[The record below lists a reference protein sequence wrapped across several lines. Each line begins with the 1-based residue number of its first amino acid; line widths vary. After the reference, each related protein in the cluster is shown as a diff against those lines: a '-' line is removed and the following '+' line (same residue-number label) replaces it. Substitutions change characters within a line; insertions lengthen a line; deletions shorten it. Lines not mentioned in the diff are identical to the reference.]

1 MTKGPDGS
9 DRRENAFGL
18 TGGPT
23 LGEPLAV
30 RMRAGEARTHAAVAP
45 TMQAL
50 SDLGVKRPMQ
60 TNPYPRPRWR
70 AAALAV
76 AVAAAYG
83 LTPGGEGIGIPAAHA
98 QTEQVRAE
106 IGKPLQAARDLI
118 KAQKYKEALA
128 RLREAEAVPNRT
140 AYENFVLEQMR
151 ASAAAQAGDYEQAI
165 KSFQALLASGRLGE
179 AEQGRYAANL
189 AALYY
194 RTKDYGNAANWAARA
209 LKSNPGDQA
218 TRTLMIQSYYLAG
231 DYAAASREALADIQ
245 AAERAGQTPPEDKL
259 QLLANVAA
267 RNGGDR
273 NAYIAALER
282 LVTYYPKREYWADL
296 LRRIES
302 KPGFSSRLALDVLR
316 LKLATKTMNGAADYF
331 EMAQLA
337 LQEGQAAEAKKV
349 LDEGFAAGVLG
360 KGPEGER
367 HKRLL
372 ALAEQRARDAAQ
384 ALKTAEAEAASDKDG
399 NALVRIGLAFNA
411 LGQHDKGIA
420 LIQQGIAKG
429 GLKRPHDANLHLGIA
444 LLRAG
449 QKQRAAQVFKTVGGT
464 DGTADLA
471 RLWMRVP

>member
-1 MTKGPDGS
+1 MHRNT
-9 DRRENAFGL
+9 
-18 TGGPT
+18 
-23 LGEPLAV
+23 PL
-30 RMRAGEARTHAAVAP
+30 
-45 TMQAL
+45 
-50 SDLGVKRPMQ
+50 
-60 TNPYPRPRWR
+60 R
-70 AAALAV
+70 AALRASILTA
-76 AVAAAYG
+76 AVAAAFG
-83 LTPGGEGIGIPAAHA
+83 LETDTAGGLGWATAFA

-118 KAQKYKEALA
+118 KAQKFKEALA
-128 RLREAEAVPNRT
+128 KLREAEAVPNRT

-151 ASAAAQAGDYEQAI
+151 ASAASQAGDYEQAI
-165 KSFQALLASGRLGE
+165 KSFQALIASGRLPE
-179 AEQGRYAANL
+179 AEQGRYAANV
-189 AALYY
+189 AGLYY
-194 RTKDYGNAANWAARA
+194 RAKDYGNAANWAARA
-209 LKSNPGDQA
+209 LKANPGDQA

-267 RNGGDR
+267 RNGGDK

-282 LVTYYPKREYWADL
+282 LVAYYPKREYWADL

-302 KPGFSSRLALDVLR
+302 KPGFASRLTLDVLR

-337 LQEGQAAEAKKV
+337 LQEGQAAEAKRV

-360 KGPEGER
+360 KGPEAER
-367 HKRLL
+367 HQRLR
-372 ALAEQRARDAAQ
+372 ALANQRASEAPQ
-384 ALKTAEAEAASDKDG
+384 ALAAAEADAVTAKDG
-399 NALVRIGLAFNA
+399 AALVRIGLAYSA

-420 LIQQGIAKG
+420 LIEQGIARG
-429 GLKRPHDANLHLGIA
+429 GLKRQHDANLHLGIA

-449 QKQRAAQVFKTVGGT
+449 QKGRAAQVLKSVGGN

-471 RLWMRVP
+471 RLWLKVS

>member
-1 MTKGPDGS
+1 MHRNT
-9 DRRENAFGL
+9 
-18 TGGPT
+18 
-23 LGEPLAV
+23 PL
-30 RMRAGEARTHAAVAP
+30 
-45 TMQAL
+45 
-50 SDLGVKRPMQ
+50 
-60 TNPYPRPRWR
+60 R
-70 AAALAV
+70 AALRASILTA
-76 AVAAAYG
+76 AVAAAFG
-83 LTPGGEGIGIPAAHA
+83 LQTDVAGGLSWATAFA

-118 KAQKYKEALA
+118 KAQKFKEALA
-128 RLREAEAVPNRT
+128 KLREAEAVPNRT

-151 ASAAAQAGDYEQAI
+151 ASAASQAGDYEQAI
-165 KSFQALLASGRLGE
+165 KSFQALIASGRLPE
-179 AEQGRYAANL
+179 AEQGRYAANV
-189 AALYY
+189 AGLYY
-194 RTKDYGNAANWAARA
+194 RAKDYGNAANWAARA
-209 LKSNPGDQA
+209 LKANPGDQA

-267 RNGGDR
+267 RNGGDK

-282 LVTYYPKREYWADL
+282 LVAYYPKREYWADL

-302 KPGFSSRLALDVLR
+302 KPGFASRLTLDVLR

-337 LQEGQAAEAKKV
+337 LQEGQAAEAKRV

-360 KGPEGER
+360 KGPEAER
-367 HKRLL
+367 HQRLR
-372 ALAEQRARDAAQ
+372 ALANQRASEAPQ
-384 ALKTAEAEAASDKDG
+384 ALAAAEADAVTAKDG
-399 NALVRIGLAFNA
+399 AALVRIGLAYSA

-420 LIQQGIAKG
+420 LIEQGIARG
-429 GLKRPHDANLHLGIA
+429 GLKRPHDASLHLGIA

-449 QKQRAAQVFKTVGGT
+449 QKGRAAQVLKSVGGN

-471 RLWMRVP
+471 RLWLKVS

>member
-1 MTKGPDGS
+1 MHRK
-9 DRRENAFGL
+9 N
-18 TGGPT
+18 
-23 LGEPLAV
+23 PL
-30 RMRAGEARTHAAVAP
+30 
-45 TMQAL
+45 
-50 SDLGVKRPMQ
+50 
-60 TNPYPRPRWR
+60 R
-70 AAALAV
+70 AALRASILAA
-76 AVAAAYG
+76 AVAAAFG
-83 LTPGGEGIGIPAAHA
+83 LQTGAGGGLGWATAHA
-98 QTEQVRAE
+98 QGEQVRAE

-118 KAQKYKEALA
+118 KAQKFKEALA
-128 RLREAEAVPNRT
+128 KLREAEAVPNRT

-151 ASAAAQAGDYEQAI
+151 ASAASQAGDYEQAI
-165 KSFQALLASGRLGE
+165 KSFQALIASGRLPE
-179 AEQGRYAANL
+179 AEQGRYAANV

-194 RTKDYGNAANWAARA
+194 RAKDYGNAANWAARA

-282 LVTYYPKREYWADL
+282 LVAYYPKREYWADL

-316 LKLATKTMNGAADYF
+316 LKLATKTMNGATDYF

-349 LDEGFAAGVLG
+349 LDEGFASGALG
-360 KGPEGER
+360 KGPEAER
-367 HKRLL
+367 HQRLL
-372 ALAEQRARDAAQ
+372 ALATLRANEAPAM
-384 ALKTAEAEAASDKDG
+384 LKNAEAEAATDKDG
-399 NALVRIGLAFNA
+399 HALVRIGLAYTA

-420 LIQQGIAKG
+420 LMQQGIAKG

-449 QKQRAAQVFKTVGGT
+449 QKGRAAQVLKTVGGT